1 MIMAGAKAHF
11 EWRED
16 ADGEGGYVVDNACPP
31 VWAFVNQRASSYDL
45 STVSCNLRTLREP
58 RGNTIDASQ
67 YDSWSICYTLGDIVA
82 SLATL
87 STAAIVQT
95 KLPAY
100 AGEEPAEMAT
110 NVEITLVNPKPIT
123 ASLCP
128 PMRHLRSVGSCF
140 ARWRGLAISILF
152 FLPLTVGFLLDT
164 PRIPEHAVKLP
175 QHDDPLALMLMALHI
190 LAIPAT
196 AALLAFF
203 VLLPASAT
211 LARIEAVL
219 LAVDMQPIVP
229 FDTSFAAPGLLSRM
243 LFTAAWRSINR
254 PARLRVLK
262 VYTKMVRAQFV
273 VMLLGMTLM
282 AEVVP
287 SVHLP
292 NLIQAMHALL
302 LIVFAAQPA
311 RSSSRCVT
319 TALHILAVPTSTA
332 LVAFFVL
339 LLASA
344 TLTRIE
350 AALAHCL
357 PHPQYMYKH
366 TMRQGCCTRS
376 RSHL

>member
-1 MIMAGAKAHF
+1 METPGGILSGARTPTAKGT
-11 EWRED
+11 RLRCRRCLS
-16 ADGEGGYVVDNACPP
+16 ACVGICESACQLMSAPT
-31 VWAFVNQRASSYDL
+31 YDL
-45 STVSCNLRTLREP
+45 STASRNSRTLREP
-58 RGNTIDASQ
+58 RGNTIDASH

-87 STAAIVQT
+87 STTAIVQT
-95 KLPAY
+95 KLLAY
-100 AGEEPAEMAT
+100 AGEEPAEMGA
-110 NVEITLVNPKPIT
+110 NVEIALVNPKPIT

-164 PRIPEHAVKLP
+164 PSIPEHAVKLP

-190 LAIPAT
+190 LAIPPP
-196 AALLAFF
+196 
-203 VLLPASAT
+203 LPSLRFSSFSPHLRPSRASRLCSSPRT
-211 LARIEAVL
+211 
-219 LAVDMQPIVP
+219 
-229 FDTSFAAPGLLSRM
+229 
-243 LFTAAWRSINR
+243 LFTAAWRSFNR
-254 PARLRVLK
+254 PAHLRVLK
-262 VYTKMVRAQFV
+262 VYTKMVGAQFV
-273 VMLLGMTLM
+273 VVLLGMTLM

-302 LIVFAAQPA
+302 LIVFATQPA
-311 RSSSRCVT
+311 TFFLPMGTWWMPRSVT